1 MPDMSQD
8 FAQQFPDYARKMA
21 EIAAA
26 QHRFAHL
33 LARCPQPGSPPSA
46 EARGAIKDAIHG
58 ALAY

>member
-1 MPDMSQD
+1 MTDMSQE

-21 EIAAA
+21 EIEAA

-33 LARCPQPGSPPSA
+33 LEHCRQPGSQPSA
-46 EARGAIKDAIHG
+46 EARCAIKDAIHG